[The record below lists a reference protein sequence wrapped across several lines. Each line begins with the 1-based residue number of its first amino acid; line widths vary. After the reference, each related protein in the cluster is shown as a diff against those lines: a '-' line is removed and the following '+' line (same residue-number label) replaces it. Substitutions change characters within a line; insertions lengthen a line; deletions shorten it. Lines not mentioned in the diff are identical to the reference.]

1 MSEQY
6 DFKNLEPDGLTF
18 MLTHRKEV
26 MVSYMKMVG
35 SLGNHLDEKTRQLII
50 LALQMTSPSPQTIKV
65 IVPKALKA
73 GATPDE
79 ILDAMILSVPSVGI
93 STVLRIL
100 PDVLT
105 ALDEFA
111 GDVVS
116 TR

>member
-6 DFKNLEPDGLTF
+6 DFKDLEPDGLTF

-35 SLGNHLDEKTRQLII
+35 SLGEHLDEKTKQLIQ

-65 IVPKALKA
+65 IVPKALRA
-73 GATPDE
+73 GATREE
-79 ILDAMILSVPSVGI
+79 ILDAVILSVPSVGI
-93 STVLRIL
+93 SMVLKIL

-105 ALDEFA
+105 ALEEFS
-111 GDVVS
+111 GTVV
-116 TR
+116 

>member
-1 MSEQY
+1 MSENY
-6 DFKNLEPDGLTF
+6 DFKYLEPDGMTF

-35 SLGNHLDEKTRQLII
+35 SLGEHLDEKTKQLIV
-50 LALQMTSPSPQTIKV
+50 LALQMTSPSPQAIKV
-65 IVPKALKA
+65 IVPKALRA
-73 GATPDE
+73 GATRDE

-105 ALDEFA
+105 ALSEFA
-111 GDVVS
+111 GDVG
-116 TR
+116 